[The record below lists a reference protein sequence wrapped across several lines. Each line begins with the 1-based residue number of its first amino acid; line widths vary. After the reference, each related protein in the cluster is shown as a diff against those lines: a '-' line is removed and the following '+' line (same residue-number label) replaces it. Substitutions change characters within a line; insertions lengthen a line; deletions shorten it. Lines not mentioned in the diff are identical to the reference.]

1 MQVGNGK
8 SIVNGIAI
16 GKIKIYKEPE
26 RIIYEGIVDD
36 PAAEVARFEAA
47 VEKAIDQQTVLYEK
61 AIVDAGKDIAEVFMV
76 HAAMLED
83 DDLQDS
89 TKEIIT
95 SQKRSAE
102 YATKVGFDNYAQMFA
117 DMDDPYMKAR
127 AADIGHGTGQPDG
140 P

>member
-83 DDLQDS
+83 DDL
-89 TKEIIT
+89 
-95 SQKRSAE
+95 
-102 YATKVGFDNYAQMFA
+102 
-117 DMDDPYMKAR
+117 
-127 AADIGHGTGQPDG
+127 
-140 P
+140 